1 VIHSSTTCTVRKMMV
16 VVRTALSNVYVIH
29 LLINHGVFVS
39 TIIRL
44 YQHVRSV
51 AWRGSIHTTT
61 VSGIYPVF
69 ECLRVCCVVVPLLH
83 ATEHP
88 VQQRVH
94 KPTDHHRSSCP
105 TATIAR
111 SLSYSPRSIQI
122 WLDEGTVVGR
132 SNGSGSGS
140 GSSSTSSL
148 HPMILELFLSSYSL
162 VLTNHTTSVSHPQGM
177 TGD

>member
-1 VIHSSTTCTVRKMMV
+1 MV

-29 LLINHGVFVS
+29 LLIENGVFVS

-44 YQHVRSV
+44 CQHVRSV

-61 VSGIYPVF
+61 VSGISPVF
-69 ECLRVCCVVVPLLH
+69 ECLSCELLCCTTPPRHRTSCTAARPQADRPPSALL
-83 ATEHP
+83 P
-88 VQQRVH
+88 
-94 KPTDHHRSSCP
+94 P

-122 WLDEGTVVGR
+122 WRDEGTVVGR

-140 GSSSTSSL
+140 GSTSSL

-162 VLTNHTTSVSHPQGM
+162 VLTTLLTPSATPQGM